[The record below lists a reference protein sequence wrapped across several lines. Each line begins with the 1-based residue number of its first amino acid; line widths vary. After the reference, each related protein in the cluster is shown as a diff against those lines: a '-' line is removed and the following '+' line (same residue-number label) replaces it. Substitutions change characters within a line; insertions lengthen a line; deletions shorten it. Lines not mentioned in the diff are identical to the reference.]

1 MDRLMQIPTW
11 AECLIWEFWSF
22 PMSILDDPL
31 DVAFAIGV
39 YTNLDGGS
47 RRQKV
52 IVQQIQIHKDRQQCM
67 CFGTE

>member
-1 MDRLMQIPTW
+1 
-11 AECLIWEFWSF
+11 
-22 PMSILDDPL
+22 MSILDDPL

-52 IVQQIQIHKDRQQCM
+52 IRQQIQIHKDRQQCM
-67 CFGTE
+67 RFGME